1 VDLIHISPEAISLR
15 AVADETVGGIWTV
28 AAALER
34 TARPFLRLYLACCYK
49 SIRIVT
55 GIFSVFLVS
64 YQHGSPLHKRKKGA
78 DFNRLL
84 ISRKISALWQFYF
97 VFDLILG
104 GSLFHF
110 AVITKG
116 RYP

>member
-1 VDLIHISPEAISLR
+1 VDLIHISSEAISLR

-34 TARPFLRLYLACCYK
+34 TARPFFRLYLVCCYE

-55 GIFSVFLVS
+55 GIFSVSLVS
-64 YQHGSPLHKRKKGA
+64 YQHGSPFINAKRALTLTGFSSTVKSAPFGSFILFF
-78 DFNRLL
+78 DFNL
-84 ISRKISALWQFYF
+84 S
-97 VFDLILG
+97 G
-104 GSLFHF
+104 TLFHF